1 MRRALRMQVLGFPQA
16 APDGRR
22 WRLGVLVAVQA
33 FALDGAMQ
41 PDQGAADPQERAPL
55 DSLVLAVARTRDRA
69 AFAAL
74 FSHFAPRVK
83 AYLMRL
89 GCDAARAE
97 ELMQDAMIMVWRRAE
112 SFDPARASAATWIF
126 TIARNKRIDAVRRD
140 RHPALDPD
148 DPALAPP
155 PADTPEAAALR
166 GRETERVR
174 RALLALPAD
183 QAELVRLSYFEDKPH
198 SAIAAATSL
207 PLGTVKS
214 RLRLALARLRKALDE
229 GAAP

>member
-126 TIARNKRIDAVRRD
+126 TIARNKRIDALRRERRPEIEAGD
-140 RHPALDPD
+140 
-148 DPALAPP
+148 PP
-155 PADTPEAAALR
+155 PAVYDAPLAE
-166 GRETERVR
+166 
-174 RALLALPAD
+174 RALELAYDSERLQDALKTLPES
-183 QAELVRLSYFEDKPH
+183 QATVISMSFLEDKTH
-198 SAIAAATSL
+198 SMIADEL
-207 PLGTVKS
+207 DIPLGTVKS
-214 RLRLALARLRKALDE
+214 RLRLAFRRLRHVFGDFA
-229 GAAP
+229 